1 MASMLAFSS
10 CHHCSVLW
18 GLRRLGG
25 GLARGRPPAVCSPR
39 TSAYSSAIQ
48 YTGRVTTTEI
58 TSTVVDAWPPTVPR
72 IAAVMMAPYIP
83 EVRRR
88 PRFPA
93 AGPGWAPSLA
103 AMLVMTAPSSQSA
116 PAGADHIAPTCR
128 DMEWLAFSDHRLSG
142 NASGL
147 FVRKPSTDADCQR
160 RSIPGPGQTV
170 RGCPLAPPLSM
181 AVVTV
186 SLGRSRAGRER
197 LLSPHAF
204 RVCAAGSRVV

>member
-18 GLRRLGG
+18 GCGVWVGAGSWPAACCVLAQNLG
-25 GLARGRPPAVCSPR
+25 V
-39 TSAYSSAIQ
+39 SSAIQ
-48 YTGRVTTTEI
+48 YTSRVTTTEI
-58 TSTVVDAWPPTVPR
+58 TSTVVDAWPPTVSR

-93 AGPGWAPSLA
+93 AGPGWAPSPA

-116 PAGADHIAPTCR
+116 PAGADHVAPTCR
-128 DMEWLAFSDHRLSG
+128 DMEWLASSDHRLSG

-181 AVVTV
+181 AVVTHFV
-186 SLGRSRAGRER
+186 TRPFASRS
-197 LLSPHAF
+197 
-204 RVCAAGSRVV
+204 